1 MKKKKTAKK
10 ANLLAELTKRKMD
23 AQKSGETN
31 ESFGK
36 FKPKK
41 GRNINTSSV
50 GPSWGPR
57 KGN

>member
-1 MKKKKTAKK
+1 MKKASAKP
-10 ANLLAELTKRKMD
+10 NLLVELTNRKIE
-23 AQKSGETN
+23 AQKSGGRA

-36 FKPKK
+36 FKPNKT
-41 GRNINTSSV
+41 RNQNRSAV